1 MRPQAS
7 HAESGF
13 TLIEL
18 LYTMSIVGILS
29 AMAMASFHVYREDV
43 EYRKAEYDL
52 RNARTALELGDQEA
66 PAGLSVPLTDTDTSG
81 GPVLGALADILPG
94 AVTSPDVLLGAQY
107 QSCENRDPANW
118 TINQLLLSRPC
129 KADRYTSY
137 LKHCNGVEVI
147 QRNLAQGDVC

>member
-1 MRPQAS
+1 MRP
-7 HAESGF
+7 HAAGAEAGF

-29 AMAMASFHVYREDV
+29 SMAMASFYVYREDV
-43 EYRKAEYDL
+43 EYHKAEYDL
-52 RNARTALELGDQEA
+52 RNARTALEVGDHEA
-66 PAGLSVPLTDTDTSG
+66 PAGYVLPMTDTGTTG
-81 GPVLGALADILPG
+81 GPVMGALADILPG
-94 AVTSPDVLLGAQY
+94 AVTSPDVLLGVQY
-107 QSCENRDPANW
+107 EACANRSPANW
-118 TINQLLLSRPC
+118 TINQMLLSRPC